1 MLTYPLNADSRVPL
15 YEQLYTAIRRDIE
28 SGELRPDQ
36 KLPSKRALASNL
48 GVSVITVEGALSQL
62 LVEGYLYSSG
72 DLSNRTGQLLP
83 VNRRG

>member
-1 MLTYPLNADSRVPL
+1 MLTYPVNADSRVPL
-15 YEQLYTAIRRDIE
+15 YEQLYTAIRHDIE

>member
-48 GVSVITVEGALSQL
+48 GVSVITVEGALS
-62 LVEGYLYSSG
+62 
-72 DLSNRTGQLLP
+72 
-83 VNRRG
+83 